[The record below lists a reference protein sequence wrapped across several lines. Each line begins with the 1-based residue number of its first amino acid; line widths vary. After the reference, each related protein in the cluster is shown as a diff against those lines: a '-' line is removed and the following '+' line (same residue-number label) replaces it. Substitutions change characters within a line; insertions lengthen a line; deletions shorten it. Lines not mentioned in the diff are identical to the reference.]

1 MPGEFRTAAG
11 EDDMTKWMMGA
22 AILAIVAS
30 TNAHA
35 QTMETPASAPAN
47 VPTAAPTGEA
57 EPPRSD
63 EIVVTGQSTAFA
75 NTRVTAPMIERQS
88 ALSSVNDVIS
98 ELPGVFVG
106 EGDAFGSSDWATSI
120 SIRGFNSGGG
130 GGQQIGSTIDG
141 LPNGGSGY
149 GGGSRANRYID
160 VLDLKTV
167 NVSQGTAD
175 ISSRSNEA
183 LGATLDYVTS
193 DPTAD
198 SRLRFTAAGGDFG
211 ARKFYV
217 RGDTGTIA
225 PNTTAYVSAS
235 TSRVRDWIGGS
246 GKTSRDHL
254 DAKVL
259 SRVGTVDLTGFVS
272 YDDADESEFGSVSP
286 AQFANDPNHDAYT
299 DNWTGLPYVD
309 QAYRSTSRALRKN
322 LFGYLKARTEI
333 GEVKLQV
340 AGYYHRMRGRGDFAP
355 PYLVDVRDDGTGNPE
370 SEYVGGPTVR
380 GSDALGKIYFVT
392 PTGAAAAMTAG
403 CVGTSGVPAEYSP
416 ACYAANA
423 TPVMSYRHTH
433 YKNDRMGFTS
443 DVDWQH
449 DFGVVQNQFRA
460 GFWFEHS
467 RANQLRDW
475 HKVTNARVGPAFDGT
490 PYYVQF
496 STDYGLDEVM
506 YYAEDAV
513 TYGPLTARLG
523 VKQFFLDQSRT
534 ELLGNLSATSIQSH
548 SDPLINAGLTYV
560 TPLQGMELFAGYSQ
574 NFAAIGNGPLGQP
587 PEAIRNLRPE
597 TANNIEIG
605 ARYNTGRIQ
614 ASLTG
619 YDIKFKNQIVS
630 ISSNLVTGI
639 DYLEQQDSVYLNVG
653 GVKSRGIEAAL
664 AYRVLPPLTLSGSFT
679 YNHAT
684 YIGTGDAAQDADVGV
699 TPGQQ
704 VINSPRTMWVVSA
717 DYKKSFFKAG
727 IATKFVGDRN
737 IDTQGKAQAG
747 SFTLVSGYVGA
758 DLEAVS
764 EQLKGV
770 SFTVQ
775 ATNLTDE
782 RYLSSADGGSA
793 FLGTPRTVTAS
804 LSLDF

>member
-1 MPGEFRTAAG
+1 MKTG
-11 EDDMTKWMMGA
+11 MMGA
-22 AILAIVAS
+22 AILAIVAA
-30 TNAHA
+30 THAHA
-35 QTMETPASAPAN
+35 QTGTTSAASPVAKGAS
-47 VPTAAPTGEA
+47 TSEA
-57 EPPRSD
+57 DDNRAD
-63 EIVVTGQSTAFA
+63 DIVVTGQSTAFA

-88 ALSSVNDVIS
+88 ALASVNDVIN
-98 ELPGVFVG
+98 ELPGVFVA

-149 GGGSRANRYID
+149 GGGSRANRYLD

-193 DPTAD
+193 DPAAI
-198 SRLRFTAAGGDFG
+198 SRLRFTGAAGDFS

-217 RGDTGTIA
+217 RGDTGDFA
-225 PNTTAYVSAS
+225 PDTRAYVSAS

-246 GKTSRDHL
+246 GETRRDHV
-254 DAKVL
+254 DAKL
-259 SRVGTVDLTGFVS
+259 LGRAGTVDLTAFAS
-272 YDDADESEFGSVSP
+272 YDDADEAEFGSVSP

-299 DNWTGLPYVD
+299 DTWTGLPYVD

-322 LFGYLKARTEI
+322 LFGYLKARTEL
-333 GEVKLQV
+333 GEIKLQA

-355 PYLVDVRDDGTGNPE
+355 PYLVDVRNDGAGSPE
-370 SEYVGGPTVR
+370 SEYLGGATVR

-392 PTGAAAAMTAG
+392 PNGAAAALVAG
-403 CVGTSGVPAEYSP
+403 CAGAGGVPPESSP
-416 ACYAANA
+416 ACYASNA

-433 YKNDRMGFTS
+433 YENDRFGFTS
-443 DVDWQH
+443 DLDWRH
-449 DFGVVQNQFRA
+449 DFGVVQNQFRV

-475 HKVTNARVGPAFDGT
+475 HKVSNARVGPAFDGT

-506 YYAEDAV
+506 YYVEDAL
-513 TYGPLTARLG
+513 TYGPLTARFG
-523 VKQFFLDQSRT
+523 IKQFFLDQSRT
-534 ELLGNLSATSIQSH
+534 ELLGDRSATSIQSH
-548 SDPLINAGLTYV
+548 SDPLINVGLTYQA
-560 TPLQGMELFAGYSQ
+560 PIQDMELFAGYSQ

-587 PEAIRNLRPE
+587 AETIRNLRPE

-605 ARYNTGRIQ
+605 ARYSTGRIQ

-664 AYRVLPPLTLSGSFT
+664 AYRILPPLTLSGSYT
-679 YNHAT
+679 YNHST
-684 YIGTGDAAQDADVGV
+684 YIGTGNAAQDDDVGV

-704 VINSPRTMWVVSA
+704 VINSPRTMWVASA
-717 DYKKSFFKAG
+717 DYKKSIFKAG
-727 IATKFVGDRN
+727 VATKFVGDRN
-737 IDTQGKAQAG
+737 VDTKGAAKAG
-747 SFTLVSGYVGA
+747 SFTLVSGYVGV
-758 DLEAVS
+758 DLDAVS
-764 EQLKGV
+764 EQLRGV
-770 SFTVQ
+770 SLTVQ

-782 RYLSSADGGSA
+782 RYLAGADGGSA

-804 LSLDF
+804 LSFDF

>member
-1 MPGEFRTAAG
+1 
-11 EDDMTKWMMGA
+11 MTKWMMGA
-22 AILAIVAS
+22 AILAIAA
-30 TNAHA
+30 TTGAYA
-35 QTMETPASAPAN
+35 QT
-47 VPTAAPTGEA
+47 APTDTGA
-57 EPPRSD
+57 AAAAD
-63 EIVVTGQSTAFA
+63 ERNDDIVVTGQSTAFA

-88 ALSSVNDVIS
+88 ALASVNDVIN
-98 ELPGVFVG
+98 ELPGVFVA

-193 DPTAD
+193 DPTATG
-198 SRLRFTAAGGDFG
+198 RLRFTAAGGDFG

-217 RGDTGTIA
+217 RGDTGEFA
-225 PNTTAYVSAS
+225 QDMRAYVSAS
-235 TSRVRDWIGGS
+235 TSRVHDWIGGS
-246 GKTSRDHL
+246 GETRRDHV
-254 DAKVL
+254 DAKL
-259 SRVGTVDLTGFVS
+259 LGRVGTVDLTAFAS

-299 DNWTGLPYVD
+299 DLWTGIPYID

-333 GEVKLQV
+333 GEVKLQA

-355 PYLVDVRDDGTGNPE
+355 PYLVDVRDDGIGNPE
-370 SEYVGGPTVR
+370 SEYVGGATVR
-380 GSDALGKIYFVT
+380 GGDPLGTFYFVT
-392 PTGAAAAMTAG
+392 PGGVVATPIAG
-403 CVGTSGVPAEYSP
+403 CIGAGGVPAESAP
-416 ACYAANA
+416 NCYAPDA
-423 TPVMSYRHTH
+423 TAVMSYRHTH
-433 YKNDRMGFTS
+433 YKNARLGFTG
-443 DVDWQH
+443 DLDWQH
-449 DFGVVQNQFRA
+449 DFGDVQNRFRA
-460 GFWFEHS
+460 GLWFEHG

-475 HKVTNARVGPAFDGT
+475 HKITNPRVGPAYDGT

-496 STDYGLDEVM
+496 STDYGLDELM
-506 YYAEDAV
+506 YYAEDAL
-513 TYGPLTARLG
+513 TYGRLTARVG
-523 VKQFFLDQSRT
+523 IKQFFLDQSRT
-534 ELLGNLSATSIQSH
+534 ELLGTRSATSIDSH
-548 SDPLINAGLTYV
+548 SDPLINAGLTYAA
-560 TPLQGMELFAGYSQ
+560 PIPGMELFAGYSQ
-574 NFAAIGNGPLGQP
+574 NFAAIGNGPLDQP
-587 PEAIRNLRPE
+587 AETIRNLRPE
-597 TANNIEIG
+597 TADNIEIG
-605 ARYNTGRIQ
+605 ARYSTGRIQ

-619 YDIKFKNQIVS
+619 YDIKFRNQIVS

-653 GVKSRGIEAAL
+653 GVKSRGVEAAL
-664 AYRVLPPLTLSGSFT
+664 AYRVLPSLTLSGSYT

-684 YIGTGDAAQDADVGV
+684 YIGTGNAAQDADVGV
-699 TPGQQ
+699 KPGQQ
-704 VINSPRTMWVVSA
+704 VINSPRTMWVLSA
-717 DYKKSFFKAG
+717 DYKKSVFKAG
-727 IATKFVGDRN
+727 VAAKFVGDRN
-737 IDTQGKAQAG
+737 IDTEGTSQAG
-747 SFTLVSGYVGA
+747 SFTLVSGYVGV

-764 EQLKGV
+764 AQLQGM
-770 SFTVQ
+770 SLTVQ
-775 ATNLTDE
+775 ATNLTDQ
-782 RYLSSADGGSA
+782 RYLAGADGGSA